1 MCKRTKAQIICDS
14 ICGVL
19 MLLSLLV
26 FLVVGIL
33 VPSILH
39 PLWII
44 IPSAGLTC
52 GIISIICNCVVSCK
66 SVTKANSSK
75 NDEKKQDLQ

>member
-1 MCKRTKAQIICDS
+1 MGRKNKAQIICDS

-19 MLLSLLV
+19 MLLSILV
-26 FLVVGIL
+26 FLVVGVI

-39 PLWII
+39 PLWVI
-44 IPSAGLTC
+44 IPSAGLAS

-66 SVTKANSSK
+66 KQKQQDGSS
-75 NDEKKQDLQ
+75 DEK